1 MPQMSNKTIN
11 KVCVKVTL
19 ETLKRRQLKTLV
31 DIECIQHI
39 KQNLIYTTVTR
50 ELIFG
55 NIWQWWQEYFE
66 ADLGP
71 YLISTTEVF
80 LEKQLAAKSC

>member
-1 MPQMSNKTIN
+1 M
-11 KVCVKVTL
+11 CFKVTL
-19 ETLKRRQLKTLV
+19 ETLQRRQLKTLV

-39 KQNLIYTTVTR
+39 KQSLIYTTVTR

-55 NIWQWWQEYFE
+55 NIWQWWQDFFE
-66 ADLGP
+66 AYLGP
-71 YLISTTEVF
+71 YLISRTEVF

>member
-39 KQNLIYTTVTR
+39 KQDLIVTTVTR

-55 NIWQWWQEYFE
+55 SIWQWWQEF
-66 ADLGP
+66 
-71 YLISTTEVF
+71 F
-80 LEKQLAAKSC
+80 